1 MALRSRALR
10 ARFARARSSAKNHRS
25 PWFEKM
31 SEVRQW
37 LEEQEEIHRKGKN
50 IDRPDMKWS
59 FEGNLMVEMKIIED
73 LQAPLHVGA
82 EPLPDWLRNKK
93 GLLALDTYAV
103 ELCIFI
109 CLAVHR
115 GAHRQLNT

>member
-1 MALRSRALR
+1 
-10 ARFARARSSAKNHRS
+10 
-25 PWFEKM
+25 M

-37 LEEQEEIHRKGKN
+37 LEEQEEIHREGKN